1 MPQTTNQTDLA
12 TTCRQPV
19 AEIAS
24 PAVGLTRRK
33 LAKVALSGA
42 SAYVGFPLLQ
52 NAQAQSI
59 SALSGITPTEIR
71 IGQTAATTGPLSAAN
86 LQAIAAAR
94 AVFESANAKGGIH
107 KRKLVLATLDDAY
120 DSARAVE
127 NVRKLATTENGVFTF
142 FGIGG
147 APANLAVAPYLQE
160 IKVPHVAPLTGTD
173 ALRTPENTMAFH
185 IRSPYSLELAKIA
198 NYMATTGFNEI
209 AVLHSDNAFG
219 KGSLAAFQ
227 QLAAKEGLKIVAA
240 VVMPDKLDNPASI
253 TEALIK
259 SNAKAVLGVVAANS
273 ALGWAK
279 TELPKLGRPYLTLS
293 LLGNE
298 GTVRLLGESATGLIV
313 SQTVPYPY
321 SRKYPIANE
330 YVSLM
335 KDAPQGS
342 LGFSGMEGFI
352 AAKVL
357 AEALERVGPS
367 LTRDGFI
374 KALTAKKFDL
384 NGYTVDFSGNKR
396 VGSTFV
402 ELSFIQSGGKF
413 VQ

>member
-1 MPQTTNQTDLA
+1 MPQAPETTSA
-12 TTCRQPV
+12 ASPRSHF
-19 AEIAS
+19 AGEIAQ
-24 PAVGLTRRK
+24 PGGGLTRRK
-33 LAKVALSGA
+33 LAQGA
-42 SAYVGFPLLQ
+42 AGVCASLGFPLLQ
-52 NAQAQSI
+52 TAQAQP
-59 SALSGITPTEIR
+59 ALALPGITPTEIR

-86 LQAIAAAR
+86 LQVIAATK
-94 AVFESANAKGGIH
+94 AVFESVNAKGGIN
-107 KRKLVLATLDDAY
+107 KRKLVLVTLDDAY
-120 DSARAVE
+120 DPARAVE
-127 NVRKLATTENGVFTF
+127 NVRKLATTDNGVFTF

-147 APANLAVAPYLQE
+147 APANMAVAPFLQE
-160 IKVPHVAPLTGTD
+160 IKVPHVAPMTGTD
-173 ALRTPENTMAFH
+173 ALRTPDNTMAFH
-185 IRSPYSLELAKIA
+185 IRAAYSAELAKIA

-219 KGSLAAFQ
+219 KGSLAGFQ
-227 QLAAKEGLKIVAA
+227 QLAAKEGVKIVGT

-253 TEALIK
+253 TEALVK

-298 GTVRLLGESATGLIV
+298 GTVRLLGESAKGLIV
-313 SQTVPYPY
+313 TQTVPYPY

-335 KDAPQGS
+335 KDAPEGS
-342 LGFSGMEGFI
+342 LGFTGMEGFI
-352 AAKVL
+352 GAKVL
-357 AEALERVGPS
+357 VEALTRAGPNP
-367 LTRDGFI
+367 TREGFI
-374 KALTAKKFDL
+374 SAMTAKKFDL

-396 VGSTFV
+396 VGSLFV

-413 VQ
+413 IQ